1 MRSPALVP
9 SVVTVLLLLLV
20 CEPRFGDAWG
30 FRNGIWH
37 NSIWLESA
45 AGVYHREARQGRYR
59 LSFREA
65 RAVCRF
71 EGGDLAT
78 VEQLRTAQ
86 RAGLHNCVAGWLA
99 GARVGYPIVKPSH
112 NCGFGVK
119 GVVEYG
125 VRIDK
130 EERWDAYCFNPKGK
144 QCGGIFTEQQ
154 RDFTSPD
161 YPAYRDRSICYWHIR
176 VPYGSRVVI
185 SFSDFSVEEDA
196 VACLADFLE
205 VYDSY
210 DDVSGLVGRFCG
222 SELPEDIV
230 STSNVMT
237 LKFRSDSSV
246 TDRGFVAHYRVL
258 KPPRPSSLPGATPT
272 PWEPRHNYNDYN
284 HKHNNKSNSS
294 SSVNNTAHINRGGDN
309 INGSSNSSRSN
320 YGGETINNSS
330 SSSSSVNNNS
340 RSSSVN
346 NSSSSSVNNNSSS
359 SSSTNGNA

>member
-20 CEPRFGDAWG
+20 CEPRHGDAWG

-78 VEQLRTAQ
+78 LEQLRTAQ

-99 GARVGYPIVKPSH
+99 GSRVGYPIVKPSH

-144 QCGGIFTEQQ
+144 QCGGIFTEEQ

-258 KPPRPSSLPGATPT
+258 KPTRPSSLPGATPT

-284 HKHNNKSNSS
+284 NNKHNNNKHNKLNSS
-294 SSVNNTAHINRGGDN
+294 SSVNNTAHINSGGDN
-309 INGSSNSSRSN
+309 SDSSSNSSRSN
-320 YGGETINNSS
+320 YGGETINNNNSSNSS
-330 SSSSSVNNNS
+330 SSIN
-340 RSSSVN
+340 N
-346 NSSSSSVNNNSSS
+346 NSSSSINNSSNS